1 MFAIRL
7 MIDWGK
13 DEGNPIRLMIDF
25 GGSMNLRVFGW
36 CPNLNPNVANMFAI
50 CESCINWNLGFWFL
64 LFVFSLE
71 FLQMAGAAVAAAKVV
86 RLLGKQ
92 REFNHFSLLLLL
104 GLSGAGKIS
113 RRWFVAA
120 ASSSSSART
129 GYECFQYGRS
139 NSDGRWRMQGNSWF
153 NSSLLS
159 SSGKLF
165 HFNSFLYVSQILGV
179 WSRISE
185 LREHL

>member
-1 MFAIRL
+1 
-7 MIDWGK
+7 
-13 DEGNPIRLMIDF
+13 
-25 GGSMNLRVFGW
+25 
-36 CPNLNPNVANMFAI
+36 
-50 CESCINWNLGFWFL
+50 
-64 LFVFSLE
+64 
-71 FLQMAGAAVAAAKVV
+71 MAGAAAAKVV

-120 ASSSSSART
+120 AASSSSSSSSSSART
-129 GYECFQYGRS
+129 GYECFHYGRS

-159 SSGKLF
+159 SSGKLV
-165 HFNSFLYVSQILGV
+165 HFNSFLYMFQNLGV
-179 WSRISE
+179 
-185 LREHL
+185 

>member
-1 MFAIRL
+1 
-7 MIDWGK
+7 
-13 DEGNPIRLMIDF
+13 
-25 GGSMNLRVFGW
+25 
-36 CPNLNPNVANMFAI
+36 
-50 CESCINWNLGFWFL
+50 
-64 LFVFSLE
+64 
-71 FLQMAGAAVAAAKVV
+71 MAGAAVAAAKVV

-179 WSRISE
+179 
-185 LREHL
+185 